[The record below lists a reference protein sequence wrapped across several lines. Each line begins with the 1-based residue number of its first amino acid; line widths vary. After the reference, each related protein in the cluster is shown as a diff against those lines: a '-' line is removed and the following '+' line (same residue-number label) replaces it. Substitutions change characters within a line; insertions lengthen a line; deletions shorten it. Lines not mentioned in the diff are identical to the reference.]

1 MFAKILAKVQQWD
14 RAWVGLS
21 PIKNLFSSFK
31 VVLPLVIID
40 VYWRLITRL
49 FLNPGALF
57 ATIFHYKIHFFS
69 NPQISQGVGN
79 VLDYLVVAF
88 TIALWTKK
96 YLTEKLSDKR
106 DPILPVTLN
115 FGLVLVQTFFTVSN
129 QGQLTIHLGLCLL
142 VAYLINLTYLALT
155 KITKNQ
161 LQDMGFAYLS
171 WAAIVSVIVMTI
183 TSFMPNIVTQGTYTT
198 FFSSDFFAH
207 CYSLALVAV
216 LAPIMLVLG
225 ISIPLDLSTS
235 ATDLAQVN
243 TNLNAVYQSVM
254 ATLPQPQNPYSVL
267 TASAMIGGVGATLGL
282 AFILIFAKSK
292 KTRRLGFW
300 SLLPTLFD
308 SNRILA
314 YGVPLYFR
322 PLTLVPMILSSLF
335 GSLSASV
342 AIKLD
347 FIRPTVF
354 SAPNGTPHLLLGFMA
369 SQTPWRSL
377 ILAIF
382 VLIGS
387 ILIYWPFVKDMV
399 KKEAEHD

>member
-1 MFAKILAKVQQWD
+1 MFAKILARVQRWD

-31 VVLPLVIID
+31 LVIPLVIID

-49 FLNPGALF
+49 FLDPGALF
-57 ATIFHYKIHFFS
+57 ATIFHYKIHFFN
-69 NPQISQGVGN
+69 NPLISQGISN

-88 TIALWTKK
+88 TVALWTKK
-96 YLTEKLSDKR
+96 YLTEKLSEKR
-106 DPILPVTLN
+106 DPILPVTVN
-115 FGLVLVQTFFTVSN
+115 FGLVLIQTFSSGFS

-142 VAYLINLTYLALT
+142 ITYLINLTYLGLT
-155 KITKNQ
+155 KITKDR
-161 LQDMGFAYLS
+161 LQDMGFTYLS
-171 WAAIVSVIVMTI
+171 WAAIVSILVVVG
-183 TSFMPNIVTQGTYTT
+183 TSFIPNIVTQGTYTT

-207 CYSLALVAV
+207 YYSLALVAV
-216 LAPIMLVLG
+216 LAPILFVLG
-225 ISIPLDLSTS
+225 ISIPLDLSTG

-282 AFILIFAKSK
+282 ALILIFAKSK
-292 KTRRLGFW
+292 QNRRLGLW
-300 SLLPTLFD
+300 SLLPALFD
-308 SNRILA
+308 NNRILA
-314 YGVPLYFR
+314 YGIPLFLR

-347 FIRPTVF
+347 FVRPTVF
-354 SAPNGTPHLLLGFMA
+354 SAPSGTPHLLLGFMA

-382 VLIGS
+382 VLLGS

-399 KKEAEHD
+399 KKEVKHG